1 MTHTEYH
8 ASELYRL
15 ARKLHHLTLAS
26 LADRKEAQADAA
38 DLMRDTARVSRNI
51 EWALNGSYGY
61 AEQQSMIRIQSMK
74 RGNREAQ
81 AMQLLAALDCFCPA
95 RECILA
101 WKSLTKEEQDAL
113 GFAVRSALDLCEVQ
127 S

>member
-8 ASELYRL
+8 CSEMSRL
-15 ARKLHHLTLAS
+15 AGKLHHLALATLAE
-26 LADRKEAQADAA
+26 RKEAQSDAA
-38 DLMRDTARVSRNI
+38 DLMRDTERVSRNI
-51 EWALNGSYGY
+51 EWCLNGSYGY
-61 AEQQSMIRIQSMK
+61 AEQQQMLRIQSMK

-113 GFAVRSALDLCEVQ
+113 GFAVRSALDLREVQ

>member
-8 ASELYRL
+8 ASEMSRL
-15 ARKLHHLTLAS
+15 AGKLHHLTLAPLS
-26 LADRKEAQADAA
+26 ERKEAQSDAA
-38 DLMRDTARVSRNI
+38 DLMRDTERISRNI
-51 EWALNGSYGY
+51 EWCLSGCYGY
-61 AEQQSMIRIQSMK
+61 AEQQQMLRIQSMK

-81 AMQLLAALDCFCPA
+81 ATQLLAALDCFCPA

-113 GFAVRSALDLCEVQ
+113 GFAIRSALDLCEVQ